1 MDAQAA
7 SPQAGPST
15 TGPKDVVMQ
24 PEGPARYWVR
34 DGFFLTTDKAFVDP
48 FKINEV
54 FDSELMWWNDPLDI
68 DQMRKMLAN
77 SMTFTIYSVPD
88 TADEMKQNGGL
99 PRETSG
105 ESFKLAG
112 FCRVCTDY
120 VTFAYLTDV
129 FILDDFQRRGLASW
143 MMRAL
148 KELTS
153 GWPNLRGLL
162 LMTDNSATARMYQR
176 ELEAMPYDEGPSAGL
191 VMLEMAGNGVKDV
204 PADH

>member
-1 MDAQAA
+1 MFPHSFAPFLSSRQKLSYLPSICL
-7 SPQAGPST
+7 SPQSCTLATPRTISLT
-15 TGPKDVVMQ
+15 Q
-24 PEGPARYWVR
+24 LPE
-34 DGFFLTTDKAFVDP
+34 
-48 FKINEV
+48 
-54 FDSELMWWNDPLDI
+54 
-68 DQMRKMLAN
+68 
-77 SMTFTIYSVPD
+77 
-88 TADEMKQNGGL
+88 NGGL